1 VGCVNLKVGAGSWER
16 HCARLHDLTGQMML
30 LATIRMKK
38 DMEEEKRK
46 KLEAKLIQ
54 LFAQYDE
61 PQESKRPVRADASG
75 VRLIRRRKGNP
86 DKHIA

>member
-1 VGCVNLKVGAGSWER
+1 
-16 HCARLHDLTGQMML
+16 
-30 LATIRMKK
+30 
-38 DMEEEKRK
+38 MEEEKRK

-54 LFAQYDE
+54 LFAHYDQ
-61 PQESKRPVRADASG
+61 PQDSKRPARAAASG

>member
-1 VGCVNLKVGAGSWER
+1 MPARGYPTELDLSAGLR
-16 HCARLHDLTGQMML
+16 ALVRQIMML
-30 LATIRMKK
+30 TINRVKQG
-38 DMEEEKRK
+38 MEEEKRK

-54 LFAQYDE
+54 LFAHYDQ
-61 PQESKRPVRADASG
+61 PQDSKRPARAAASG